1 MFLLLELSFGKFI
14 PKKIPYFNCEAL
26 EIKQK
31 VTKGEELICSSI
43 VPKQIASLIEK
54 CRRVKPSE
62 RPSFS
67 DIEMMDL
74 F

>member
-1 MFLLLELSFGKFI
+1 M
-14 PKKIPYFNCEAL
+14 

-43 VPKQIASLIEK
+43 VPKQIANLIEK
-54 CRRVKPSE
+54 CRRVKPTE
-62 RPSFS
+62 RPSFK
-67 DIEMMDL
+67 EMESMDL

>member
-1 MFLLLELSFGKFI
+1 M
-14 PKKIPYFNCEAL
+14 

-43 VPKQIASLIEK
+43 VPKQIANLIEK
-54 CRRVKPSE
+54 CRRIKLTE
-62 RPSFS
+62 RPSFK
-67 DIEMMDL
+67 EMKSTDL